1 MSNNEFDD
9 IISKEII
16 PVIQEVVNS
25 SQGMKNIKLAHA
37 LHSIRI
43 GIIRTCDLYQDL
55 DILCIRSKYYEVDNE
70 KQYYT
75 YVISITEQN
84 QIRINKSEYIINDS
98 LNLDCIKYE
107 IVTYM

>member
-16 PVIQEVVNS
+16 PVIREVANS
-25 SQGMKNIKLAHA
+25 SHGMKNIKLAHT

-55 DILCIRSKYYEVDNE
+55 DILCIRSKYYESNNK
-70 KQYYT
+70 KQYYK
-75 YVISITEQN
+75 YMISINELN
-84 QIRINKSEYIINDS
+84 QIRIHKLVYIVDDS
-98 LNLDCIKYE
+98 LNPERIGFEDI
-107 IVTYM
+107 TYM

>member
-16 PVIQEVVNS
+16 QVIREVANS
-25 SQGMKNIKLAHA
+25 SHGMKNIKLAHA

-70 KQYYT
+70 KRYYT

-107 IVTYM
+107 IVTYI

>member
-16 PVIQEVVNS
+16 PVIREVANS
-25 SQGMKNIKLAHA
+25 SHGMKNIKLAHT

-55 DILCIRSKYYEVDNE
+55 DILCIRSKYYESNNK
-70 KQYYT
+70 KQYYK
-75 YVISITEQN
+75 YMISINELN
-84 QIRINKSEYIINDS
+84 RIRIHKLEYIIDDS
-98 LNLDCIKYE
+98 LNPERIGFEDI
-107 IVTYM
+107 TYM

>member
-9 IISKEII
+9 IILKEII
-16 PVIQEVVNS
+16 PVIQEVANS

-70 KQYYT
+70 KRYYT
-75 YVISITEQN
+75 YVIPITEQN

-107 IVTYM
+107 IVTYI